1 MVSKAFQQGP
11 RSSTLTTSDQRRIDA
26 RQWFCTPRRVKL
38 LSFVRG
44 FVQLFVNCGDISG
57 RKSKAGSRRP
67 HLSCPAIP
75 KPSRRSPDGRG
86 IKTPKVPA
94 LPIPALL
101 CDSAGALTDWLSDC
115 IYSPQ
120 NTHNIAQAFKT
131 TTEACCQ
138 RGTNTYQYWP
148 PLQLDNTGAQIHKKH
163 KKVKTRKTQLV
174 YKLTRVHNGAQVLDT
189 GNLAFWK
196 RPH

>member
-1 MVSKAFQQGP
+1 VSIPEIACFGDKEFIVVFYCGICVLSCAVIMVSKAFQQGP

-26 RQWFCTPRRVKL
+26 RQWFCTPPRVKL

-101 CDSAGALTDWLSDC
+101 CDSAGALSD
-115 IYSPQ
+115 
-120 NTHNIAQAFKT
+120 
-131 TTEACCQ
+131 
-138 RGTNTYQYWP
+138 
-148 PLQLDNTGAQIHKKH
+148 
-163 KKVKTRKTQLV
+163 
-174 YKLTRVHNGAQVLDT
+174 
-189 GNLAFWK
+189 
-196 RPH
+196 